1 MRWAQGVESPERTL
15 FEWLYRHL
23 PTGSSSNNLACTEE
37 IANKGR
43 KMLPGTLAVV
53 QPVSSVDQRQ
63 RLLNE
68 LQVAVGERSYQQWFV
83 GKTDVEVTDD
93 GVLVRV
99 GSQFQLAWM
108 QRRFGAEINRC
119 VRELIGKVH
128 IDWSIDSAVG
138 TNSDAAVVT
147 DNSIAPIVEPEAI
160 AAPASTIVPA
170 PAPMQSLSAVLGS
183 NDAKSAVARDGRKY
197 LGFEEFVVGRC
208 NELAFTAARHAAEQ
222 PGAHCNP
229 LYLHGPVGTGKTH
242 LAEAIFKAIR
252 RLHPNLRLLFMT
264 AEAFANQFTH
274 ALRTHS
280 LPSFRQRFRNVD
292 VLFIDDA
299 HFLNGKRGI
308 QEEFLHTFQQLISH
322 GKQVVLTSDSHP
334 RLLSQTSDELVSRF
348 LSGLVCRVEAPDHET
363 RRKIA
368 HSKSMSLGGAIAED
382 VLDLVARR
390 FVNNVREIEGA
401 INTLQTWF
409 RMTGKRITL
418 PIAKQV
424 LSDLE
429 RDCVR
434 VVKLADIESV
444 VCNLFGMN
452 SEDLRSDSRTR
463 SVSQP
468 RMLAMYLA
476 RKHTQ
481 AAYKEIGEF
490 FGGRNHSTVMAA
502 ERKIDSWLRSNDDI
516 AIGSQSWRLSE
527 LVERLEQQLLAS

>member
-1 MRWAQGVESPERTL
+1 
-15 FEWLYRHL
+15 
-23 PTGSSSNNLACTEE
+23 
-37 IANKGR
+37 
-43 KMLPGTLAVV
+43 MLPGTLAVV
-53 QPVSSVDQRQ
+53 RPVSSVDQRQ
-63 RLLNE
+63 LLLNE
-68 LQVAVGERSYQQWFV
+68 LQLAVGERSFQQWFV
-83 GKTDVEVTDD
+83 GKTDVEVTAD

-119 VRELIGKVH
+119 VREFIGKVH
-128 IDWSIDSAVG
+128 IEWSIDTTMGANSDGAATAEVLSAPAVEPDASAV
-138 TNSDAAVVT
+138 SVSAASAAPIQMPSLAAVL
-147 DNSIAPIVEPEAI
+147 NP
-160 AAPASTIVPA
+160 
-170 PAPMQSLSAVLGS
+170 
-183 NDAKSAVARDGRKY
+183 NDAKTAVSRDGRKY
-197 LGFEEFVVGRC
+197 LGFEGFVVGRC

-222 PGAHCNP
+222 PGTHCNP

-308 QEEFLHTFQQLISH
+308 QEEFLHTFQQLVSH

-368 HSKSMSLGGAIAED
+368 HSKSMSLGGAIADD

-502 ERKIDSWLRSNDDI
+502 ERKIDGWLRSNDDI
-516 AIGSQSWRLSE
+516 SIGSQSWRLSE